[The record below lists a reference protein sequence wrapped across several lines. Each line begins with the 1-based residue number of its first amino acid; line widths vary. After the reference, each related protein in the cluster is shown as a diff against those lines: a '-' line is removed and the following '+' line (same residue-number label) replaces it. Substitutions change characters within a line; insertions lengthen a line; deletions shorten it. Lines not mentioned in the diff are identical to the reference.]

1 MNQGT
6 NKNVLLVTRKN
17 SNHKKARG
25 RAVRSIGFMRMVRQ
39 GIRLLKQ
46 LPYKG

>member
-1 MNQGT
+1 MSYLSLEKIAT
-6 NKNVLLVTRKN
+6 TK
-17 SNHKKARG
+17 SARG
-25 RAVRSIGFMRMVRQ
+25 RAARSVGFMRMVRQ